1 MRAWEGTASAK
12 QVAQKPAPAESKKQT
27 EGVAT
32 PAESVQD
39 APGQQTPSP
48 ASKFRERATET
59 LRRVGY
65 EPEDVQRFS
74 DAQLRKRVAKA
85 ERMLNDSAAMR
96 SELERLRGA
105 GQAPASKEVQNTL
118 QAQGSPALSNAS
130 APVVDLKLAEPFK
143 RLEREVGAE
152 VAAAIYDAVAQPLLQ
167 ENASLKAQ
175 LKQAPPVGG
184 PQDGNEGRAVIEKA
198 RAELVGRFPDL
209 SDDDS
214 FVHVARGMQALDQS
228 GVFAHLSND
237 KAAYAERLMEA
248 AVRALGYDEGGH
260 AQATAPQGA
269 AQRGMVD
276 VPRGRSSAP
285 SQSGPLPAGQ
295 DPMLRAMAEAVSARY
310 GRK

>member
-27 EGVAT
+27 DGVAT
-32 PAESVQD
+32 PAGGVQD
-39 APGQQTPSP
+39 TPGQQTTSP
-48 ASKFRERATET
+48 ASKFRERASET

-65 EPEDVQRFS
+65 EPEDVQRLS

-85 ERMLNDSAAMR
+85 ERMLNDSAATR
-96 SELERLRGA
+96 AELERLRGA
-105 GQAPASKEVQNTL
+105 GQAPASKEVQNPL
-118 QAQGSPALSNAS
+118 RVQGSPALSNAS
-130 APVVDLKLAEPFK
+130 APVVDFDKLAEPFK
-143 RLEREVGAE
+143 SFDPELGAT
-152 VAAAIYDAVAQPLLQ
+152 AATAFKNLAQPLLQ
-167 ENASLKAQ
+167 EIASLKAQ
-175 LKQAPPVGG
+175 IQQAPQAGV
-184 PQDGNEGRAVIEKA
+184 PQDGNEARTVIEKA
-198 RAELVGRFPDL
+198 RAEMAGRFPDL

-214 FVHVARGMQALDQS
+214 FTHVARGMQALDQS

-237 KAAYAERLMEA
+237 KAVYAERLMEA
-248 AVRALGYDEGGH
+248 AARALGYDEEGH

-276 VPRGRSSAP
+276 VSRGRPSAP